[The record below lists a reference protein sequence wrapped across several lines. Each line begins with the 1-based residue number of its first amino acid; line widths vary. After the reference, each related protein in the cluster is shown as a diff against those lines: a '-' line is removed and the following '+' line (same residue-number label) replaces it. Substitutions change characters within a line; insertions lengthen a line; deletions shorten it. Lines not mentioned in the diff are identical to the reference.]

1 VTEAA
6 TIETATPTSGT
17 GAAVRAI
24 GLKRTFGSGD
34 AAVEALRGVD
44 VTFPRGQ
51 FAAVMGPS
59 GSGKSTLMHLLAGLD
74 APTAGT
80 VEIDARDIT
89 VMGDAELTRLRRDRI
104 GLLLPAAS
112 VLPTITV
119 RENVALPLLIARRP
133 PAPEA
138 VDALLERVGLA
149 HRADDRP
156 AQLTAP
162 ERQRVALA
170 RALIGGPS
178 LLLADEPAGDM
189 DPEEGAHLLLL
200 LRAIAREDGVTV
212 VLFTRDVDDAAG
224 VADHTVTLEGGR
236 VVAAAAPLAA

>member
-1 VTEAA
+1 MAGVIAHNLFHRVGD
-6 TIETATPTSGT
+6 P
-17 GAAVRAI
+17 
-24 GLKRTFGSGD
+24 RT
-34 AAVEALRGVD
+34 GVD
-44 VTFPRGQ
+44 VLRDGSLEAPAG
-51 FAAVMGPS
+51 AVTAVVGPA
-59 GSGKSTLMHLLAGLD
+59 GSGKTSLLHLLAGLD
-74 APTAGT
+74 RPTSGT
-80 VEIDARDIT
+80 VALDGRTLRGLDDI
-89 VMGDAELTRLRRDRI
+89 ELTRLRRDRI

-138 VDALLERVGLA
+138 VEALLERVGLA
-149 HRADDRP
+149 DRGDDLP
-156 AQLTAP
+156 SQLTSG

-189 DPEEGAHLLLL
+189 DPVEGAELLLL
-200 LRAIAREDGVTV
+200 LRAVADQDGVTV
-212 VLFTRDVDDAAG
+212 VLFTRDIDDAAG
-224 VADHTVTLEGGR
+224 VADQIVTLDAGR

>member
-1 VTEAA
+1 MAGVIAHNLFHRV
-6 TIETATPTSGT
+6 GD
-17 GAAVRAI
+17 
-24 GLKRTFGSGD
+24 LRT
-34 AAVEALRGVD
+34 GVD
-44 VTFPRGQ
+44 VLRDVSLEAPAGTVT
-51 FAAVMGPS
+51 AVVGPT
-59 GSGKSTLMHLLAGLD
+59 GSGKTSLLHLLAGLD
-74 APTAGT
+74 RPTAGT
-80 VEIDARDIT
+80 VTLDGRTLRGLDDI
-89 VMGDAELTRLRRDRI
+89 ELTRLRRDRI

-133 PAPEA
+133 PAPDA

-156 AQLTAP
+156 SQLTGA

-178 LLLADEPAGDM
+178 LLLADEPCGDM
-189 DPEEGAHLLLL
+189 DSEEGAHLLLL
-200 LRAIAREDGVTV
+200 LREIAHGDGVTV
-212 VLFTRDVDDAAG
+212 VLFTRDIDDAAG
-224 VADHTVTLEGGR
+224 VADQIVALDAGR

>member
-1 VTEAA
+1 MDGVSAHNLFHRV
-6 TIETATPTSGT
+6 G
-17 GAAVRAI
+17 
-24 GLKRTFGSGD
+24 GLRS
-34 AAVEALRGVD
+34 GVD
-44 VTFPRGQ
+44 VLRDVSIEASAGEVT
-51 FAAVMGPS
+51 AVVGPA
-59 GSGKSTLMHLLAGLD
+59 GAGKTSLLHLLAGLD
-74 APTAGT
+74 RPASGSVTLDGRT
-80 VEIDARDIT
+80 LRGLDDI
-89 VMGDAELTRLRRDRI
+89 ELTRLRRDQI

-149 HRADDRP
+149 HVADELPSR
-156 AQLTAP
+156 LTGA

-189 DPEEGAHLLLL
+189 EPEEGAELLLL
-200 LRAIAREDGVTV
+200 LRAAADEDGVTV
-212 VLFTRDVDDAAG
+212 VLFTRDIDDAAG
-224 VADHTVTLEGGR
+224 VADQIVMLDAGR
-236 VVAAAAPLAA
+236 VVAASAAQLAA

>member
-1 VTEAA
+1 MAGVLAHNLFHRV
-6 TIETATPTSGT
+6 G
-17 GAAVRAI
+17 
-24 GLKRTFGSGD
+24 GLRS
-34 AAVEALRGVD
+34 GVD
-44 VTFPRGQ
+44 VLRDVSLEAPAGAVTAVVG
-51 FAAVMGPS
+51 AA
-59 GSGKSTLMHLLAGLD
+59 GSGKTSLLHLLAGLD
-74 APTAGT
+74 RPTAGS
-80 VEIDARDIT
+80 VALDGRNLRGLDDI
-89 VMGDAELTRLRRDRI
+89 ELTRLRRDRI

-189 DPEEGAHLLLL
+189 EPEEGAHLLLL
-200 LRAIAREDGVTV
+200 LREIAHEDGVTV

-224 VADHTVTLEGGR
+224 VADHTVTLEAGR